1 VIQNRRNDV
10 IFNPSIG
17 SHNIKTFLSFIQAD
31 GYEPLSVEAPILIIE
46 DERIC
51 RRLATLAIG
60 EADGHRAQREAVESI
75 LCSGPF
81 RPGQLFELMEE
92 QNVYLMISK
101 KEFIDMVAAS
111 SKQFP
116 MAVSNS
122 GFWADHWTY
131 YMDLVNNFLSVFP
144 DWEERIM
151 YEYELPYFFSPLYV
165 KPREE
170 KYVLSMSFDG
180 RSEHVRQ
187 LDCVKEDEDKVGYMR
202 QFIRKATGWYDYQA
216 NWQHSEEDG
225 SIFKSS
231 PIAKIFLLAT
241 LKFTTRDAMGM
252 GIEYEAGKPGWN
264 DANNG
269 LVGML
274 GSGMPETYELVVLLK
289 YIRSLSARSVRPL
302 LIPCE
307 IYEVFEEVNA
317 AICELRAEQV
327 TNSTGSDRD
336 RMVVPEAQFRY
347 WERVS
352 SARERYR
359 SKTKLTFDGSLVEL
373 SAKDVVSAIDS
384 WLFELNEGIAR
395 SFQFGTSS
403 GRNNTKVPPTYFFY
417 TATEW
422 KKTGRSN
429 HEGHP
434 LVQAIKLRLNMLP
447 LFLEGPTRY
456 LATVPKGDAYRLYEA
471 VYQSPLRDKLLN
483 MYTISTN
490 LSEDNLDLGREVAF
504 PSGWLENQSVCMHL
518 SYKFYLQLLRHDMF
532 EKFFHEMASGAI
544 LPFIQ
549 PEQYG
554 RSVIEASSFIV
565 SSAFEDPSLQGRG
578 FLARLGGTTTEFLSI
593 WTLLMIGPT
602 PFFTNPTT
610 SAVEMH
616 LLPALPRW
624 LFMDYNDGKP
634 PRVSFKLFGSITITY
649 FHQRGT
655 EDLYRIAP
663 SFYQV
668 TLRDGSTFNISGSVI
683 PAALAD
689 KVRRVVFVASIDVY
703 FQM

>member
-1 VIQNRRNDV
+1 
-10 IFNPSIG
+10 
-17 SHNIKTFLSFIQAD
+17 
-31 GYEPLSVEAPILIIE
+31 
-46 DERIC
+46 
-51 RRLATLAIG
+51 
-60 EADGHRAQREAVESI
+60 
-75 LCSGPF
+75 
-81 RPGQLFELMEE
+81 MEQ

-101 KEFIDMVAAS
+101 KEFIDVVAAS

-116 MAVSNS
+116 MAVSDN
-122 GFWADHWTY
+122 GFWADQWTY

-144 DWEERIM
+144 DWEERLM
-151 YEYELPYFFSPLYV
+151 YEYELPYFFSPFYV

-187 LDCVKEDEDKVGYMR
+187 LDCVREDEDKVSYMK
-202 QFIRKATGWYDYQA
+202 QFIKKATGWYDYQA
-216 NWQHSEEDG
+216 NWQHNQGDG
-225 SIFKSS
+225 SVFKSA
-231 PIAKIFLLAT
+231 PIAKLFLLAT

-289 YIRSLSARSVRPL
+289 YIRSLSARCWRPL

-307 IYEVFEEVNA
+307 IYELFEVVNT
-317 AICELRAEQV
+317 AISKLRAEQV
-327 TNSTGSDRD
+327 TNFTGSDRD
-336 RMVVPEAQFRY
+336 EMVVPEAQFRY

-359 SKTKLTFDGSLVEL
+359 SKTKLTFEGSLVEL
-373 SAKDVVSAIDS
+373 SAKDVVAAIDS

-395 SFQFGTSS
+395 SFLFSTSN
-403 GRNNTKVPPTYFFY
+403 GRNHKKVPPTYFFY
-417 TATEW
+417 TVTEW
-422 KKTGRSN
+422 KMTGLTN
-429 HEGHP
+429 HEGHA
-434 LVQAIKLRLNMLP
+434 LVQAEKLRLNTLP

-456 LATVPKGDAYRLYEA
+456 LSTVPKVDAYRVYEA
-471 VYQSPLRDKLLN
+471 VHQSPLRDKQLN

-490 LSEDNLDLGREVAF
+490 LNKGNRDLGRDVAF
-504 PSGWLENQSVCMHL
+504 PSGWLKNQSVWMHL
-518 SYKFYLQLLRHDMF
+518 SYKLYLQFLRHDMF
-532 EKFFHEMASGAI
+532 EEFFHEMASGAI

-578 FLARLGGTTTEFLSI
+578 FLARLSGTTTEFLSI

-602 PFFTNPTT
+602 PFFTNPAT
-610 SAVEMH
+610 SAIEMH

-624 LFMDYNDGKP
+624 LFLDYNDGKP

-663 SFYQV
+663 SSYQV
-668 TLRDGSTFNISGSVI
+668 TLRDDSTFNISGSVI
-683 PAALAD
+683 PASLAD